1 MIGLARWL
9 AIEWAARGIR
19 VNGISPAHFRRPLVE
34 AAIAKD
40 SRNADYFLHNIPLG
54 RLGVPS
60 DIVGAAI
67 FLASAASSMV
77 TGHIL
82 NVDGGH
88 TAVRRGNTI
97 KLKTSGPT
105 AGHLL
110 HATNTPT
117 DTGVR

>member
-60 DIVGAAI
+60 DIVDAAI

-82 NVDGGH
+82 NADSGH
-88 TAVRRGNTI
+88 TAVWSGNTMND
-97 KLKTSGPT
+97 KTSRPPARHPPPLT
-105 AGHLL
+105 
-110 HATNTPT
+110 
-117 DTGVR
+117 V